1 MGRNPKE
8 FDKKMF
14 ESFCSLQCTES
25 EICGQFDTT
34 DKTLNA
40 WCERT
45 YGMDFSECF
54 KKYSSPGKISLRR
67 AQYRLAVEKLNP
79 TMLIWLGRQWLGQT
93 ENNSVQLSVTEAD
106 PLSLAFESFENGEL

>member
-8 FDKKMF
+8 FDNKMF

-45 YGMDFSECF
+45 YG
-54 KKYSSPGKISLRR
+54 
-67 AQYRLAVEKLNP
+67 
-79 TMLIWLGRQWLGQT
+79 
-93 ENNSVQLSVTEAD
+93 
-106 PLSLAFESFENGEL
+106 